1 MLRNNRI
8 ARRRRRKFWHKSN
21 IYKTIHKPKVGA
33 GKELLRKQK
42 FMIAFTKFQHFSSDL
57 VGMLQKTIPCI
68 PVERKHLLPT
78 KPWTRIQ

>member
-1 MLRNNRI
+1 LELRFLDSTDIIKHRNE
-8 ARRRRRKFWHKSN
+8 KF
-21 IYKTIHKPKVGA
+21 KVGA
-33 GKELLRKQK
+33 GKELLKKQK
-42 FMIAFTKFQHFSSDL
+42 LMIAFAKFQHFSSDL